1 MHRKLVLIMTLIVII
16 SMLGVALKA
25 TKVKASRTVYIRVDG
40 TVEGTDKIQRDGDIY
55 TFTDNICD
63 GIVVERSNIIIK
75 GDEYMLQGTGN
86 GIGFDLTGINNVTI
100 QNMNIKNFRY
110 GIYLNS
116 SHSNSVYRSNITGNR
131 KMGVRLYESSNNII
145 SGNNITANMYCRG
158 IWLSLSSDNTISENL
173 VADNEIGILV
183 GWSSNNNVSGN
194 KITDNSHSGME
205 LSYSSNNVLRNN
217 TIADNQYNFG
227 VYCWKRLS
235 GFVNDVDASN
245 TVDGKPVYYW
255 VNKQNMTVPLDAGY
269 VALVNCTRI
278 TVQNLH
284 LTGNE
289 EGVLL
294 AFTTNSTITGTNI
307 TNNYYG
313 ILSSN
318 SSDNS
323 VSENNIANN
332 EVGIDLSLSNNNRIY
347 KNKITENRLDGISLG
362 LSSDNNISGNNIT
375 ETRHH
380 GIKFITS
387 SNNSIEANKIAN
399 NEYGIHLSHSS
410 NNNTILENDIVEN
423 NRPYYHGSP
432 TGLMITES
440 ANNAIFHNNFLNNIC
455 HASNP
460 KQLANFWD
468 DGIEGNY
475 WSGYNGND
483 TAHDGIGDSSY
494 KIADNNVDHYP
505 LMGMFHSF
513 NTSLGYNVDVISNS
527 TIDDFEYFESNSTIK
542 TCVSNMTTGQTF
554 GFCRV
559 CIPRT
564 LMNPDGISVIIDD
577 GQTPVLH
584 YNHILHDNDTHRWIY
599 LAYEH
604 ATHKIEIIPEFP
616 SFLILP
622 LFMIATLVVVIVYR
636 RKQYD
641 CKTSSQTGENG
652 NRLLANC

>member
-1 MHRKLVLIMTLIVII
+1 MNKKLVYLMFLVIIVTGLFIASTNVHRVEAPSATIYIRADGSIEPFTTLIFTADNITY
-16 SMLGVALKA
+16 S
-25 TKVKASRTVYIRVDG
+25 
-40 TVEGTDKIQRDGDIY
+40 
-55 TFTDNICD
+55 FTDNFNAS
-63 GIVVERSNIIIK
+63 IVVERSNIIIE
-75 GDEYMLQGTGN
+75 GDEYMLQGTGS

-145 SGNNITANMYCRG
+145 FGNNITANIYCEG
-158 IWLSLSSDNTISENL
+158 IQLSLSSDNTISENL
-173 VADNEIGILV
+173 VADNAYGILV
-183 GWSSNNNVSGN
+183 GWSSNNNNVSGN
-194 KITDNSHSGME
+194 KITNNKYGIK

-217 TIADNQYNFG
+217 TMADNQYNFG
-227 VYCWKRLS
+227 VYGWSRARD
-235 GFVNDVDASN
+235 FVNDVDASN
-245 TVDGKPVYYW
+245 TVDGKPVCYW
-255 VNKQNMTVPLDAGY
+255 IKKRDMTIPLDAGY

-284 LTGNE
+284 LSGNE
-289 EGVLL
+289 DGVLL
-294 AFTTNSTITGTNI
+294 AFTINSTITGANI
-307 TNNYYG
+307 ANNYYG

-323 VSENNIANN
+323 VSENNIAKN
-332 EVGIDLSLSNNNRIY
+332 EVGIGLSFSNNNRIY
-347 KNKITENRLDGISLG
+347 KNKITENRHGGISFG
-362 LSSDNNISGNNIT
+362 LSSGNIISGNNIT

-380 GIKFITS
+380 GIYFITS
-387 SNNSIEANKIAN
+387 SNNSISANKIAN

-410 NNNTILENDIVEN
+410 NNNTILGNNIVEN

-440 ANNAIFHNNFLNNIC
+440 ANNAVFHNNFLNNIC

-513 NTSLGYNVDVISNS
+513 NTSIGKYVNVISNS
-527 TIDDFEYFESNSTIK
+527 TVDAFEYTYSTNTINLLVSNSSTD
-542 TCVSNMTTGQTF
+542 QTY
-554 GFCRV
+554 GFVRI
-559 CIPRT
+559 CIPHA
-564 LMNPDGISVIIDD
+564 LMNE
-577 GQTPVLH
+577 T
-584 YNHILHDNDTHRWIY
+584 YHITLNGTEPYYVNYDLADNGTHRWIY
-599 LAYEH
+599 FAYEH
-604 ATHKIEIIPEFP
+604 STLEIVIIPEFSP
-616 SFLILP
+616 LLIPP
-622 LFMIATLVVVIVYR
+622 LFIIATLLAVIVYR
-636 RKQYD
+636 LRNY
-641 CKTSSQTGENG
+641 
-652 NRLLANC
+652 